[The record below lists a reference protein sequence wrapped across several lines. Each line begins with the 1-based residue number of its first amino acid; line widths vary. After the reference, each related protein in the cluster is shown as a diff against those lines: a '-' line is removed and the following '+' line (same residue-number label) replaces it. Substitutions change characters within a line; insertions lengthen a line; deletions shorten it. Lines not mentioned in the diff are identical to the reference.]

1 MRSGALTPALSHGE
15 RENTGAISLIFH
27 PEKGTFSPSFQRGHA
42 SIMPIIQSVER
53 ALQILDLFN
62 EQATELK
69 ITDISKLM
77 GLSKSTLHSL
87 LKTLQLHGYIDQNP
101 ENGKYRLGMKLVE
114 RGHFVVGSIDIRQ
127 KAKGW
132 LTELSQRTGQ
142 TTHLGIL
149 DGREGVYIEK
159 IEGKLA
165 AIAYSRIG
173 RRLPVHATA
182 IGKVLIA
189 WLGEAELNTLLE
201 GYQYTTYTP
210 STLASREALMAALA
224 QTREQGYA
232 LDSEENE
239 QGVRCVAV
247 PVWNHESRVIAALS
261 LSTLTSRV
269 DDAELANFREE
280 LQQAGLALSRALGY
294 AGS

>member
-1 MRSGALTPALSHGE
+1 
-15 RENTGAISLIFH
+15 
-27 PEKGTFSPSFQRGHA
+27 
-42 SIMPIIQSVER
+42 MPIIQSVER

-69 ITDISKLM
+69 ITDISKQM

-101 ENGKYRLGMKLVE
+101 ENGKYRPGMKLVE
-114 RGHFVVGSIDIRQ
+114 RGHFVVSTMDIRQ
-127 KAKGW
+127 KAKHW
-132 LTELSQRTGQ
+132 LTDLSERTGQ

-189 WLGEAELNTLLE
+189 WLSDAELNTLLD
-201 GYQYTTYTP
+201 GYEYTTFTP
-210 STLASREALMAALA
+210 ATL
-224 QTREQGYA
+224 
-232 LDSEENE
+232 
-239 QGVRCVAV
+239 QGVRCVSV
-247 PVWNHESRVIAALS
+247 PVRNHESRVIAALS

-269 DDAELANFREE
+269 NDDELARFREQ
-280 LQQAGLALSRALGY
+280 LQEAGRQLSRALGY
-294 AGS
+294 PA

>member
-1 MRSGALTPALSHGE
+1 
-15 RENTGAISLIFH
+15 
-27 PEKGTFSPSFQRGHA
+27 
-42 SIMPIIQSVER
+42 MPVIQSVER

-69 ITDISKLM
+69 ITDISKQM

-101 ENGKYRLGMKLVE
+101 ENGRYRLGMKLVE
-114 RGHFVVGSIDIRQ
+114 RGHFVVGTMDIRQ
-127 KAKGW
+127 TAKGW
-132 LTELSQRTGQ
+132 LTDLSQRTGQ

-189 WLGEAELNTLLE
+189 WLSDTELNNLLADYHYTAFTPATL
-201 GYQYTTYTP
+201 TC
-210 STLASREALMAALA
+210 RDALLTALA

-269 DDAELANFREE
+269 NDEELAGYR
-280 LQQAGLALSRALGY
+280 LQLQEAGSQLSKALGY
-294 AGS
+294 PACR

>member
-1 MRSGALTPALSHGE
+1 
-15 RENTGAISLIFH
+15 
-27 PEKGTFSPSFQRGHA
+27 
-42 SIMPIIQSVER
+42 MPIIQSVER

-69 ITDISKLM
+69 ITEISKQM
-77 GLSKSTLHSL
+77 GLSKSTLHSI

-114 RGHFVVGSIDIRQ
+114 RGHFVVGTMDIRQ
-127 KAKGW
+127 KAKSW
-132 LTELSQRTGQ
+132 LTTLSQETGQ

-149 DGREGVYIEK
+149 DGNEGVYIEK
-159 IEGKLA
+159 IEGKQA

-182 IGKVLIA
+182 IGKVLLA
-189 WLGEAELNTLLE
+189 WLSEEECAAVLE
-201 GYQYTTYTP
+201 GYVYKGFTP
-210 STLASREALMAALA
+210 STLIDRASLLTALKE
-224 QTREQGYA
+224 TRNNGYA
-232 LDSEENE
+232 MDNEENE
-239 QGVRCVAV
+239 PGVRCIAV

-269 DDAELANFREE
+269 NDDELATYRQM
-280 LQQAGLALSRALGY
+280 LMDAGLGLSKTLGY
-294 AGS
+294 RER

>member
-1 MRSGALTPALSHGE
+1 
-15 RENTGAISLIFH
+15 
-27 PEKGTFSPSFQRGHA
+27 
-42 SIMPIIQSVER
+42 MPIIQSVER

-173 RRLPVHATA
+173 RRNPLYSTA
-182 IGKVLIA
+182 IGKVLLA
-189 WLGEAELNTLLE
+189 WRDRAEDCSAVAE
-201 GYQYTTYTP
+201 RYYPVKGRP
-210 STLASREALMAALA
+210 S
-224 QTREQGYA
+224 
-232 LDSEENE
+232 DSAC
-239 QGVRCVAV
+239 R
-247 PVWNHESRVIAALS
+247 
-261 LSTLTSRV
+261 
-269 DDAELANFREE
+269 
-280 LQQAGLALSRALGY
+280 
-294 AGS
+294 

>member
-1 MRSGALTPALSHGE
+1 
-15 RENTGAISLIFH
+15 
-27 PEKGTFSPSFQRGHA
+27 
-42 SIMPIIQSVER
+42 MPIIQSVER

-173 RRLPVHATA
+173 RRL
-182 IGKVLIA
+182 
-189 WLGEAELNTLLE
+189 E

-210 STLASREALMAALA
+210 STLASRDALLEALAK
-224 QTREQGYA
+224 TREQGYA
-232 LDSEENE
+232 FDREENE

-269 DDAELANFREE
+269 DDAELASFREQ
-280 LQQAGLALSRALGY
+280 LQQAGLQLSRALGY
-294 AGS
+294 PA

>member
-1 MRSGALTPALSHGE
+1 
-15 RENTGAISLIFH
+15 
-27 PEKGTFSPSFQRGHA
+27 
-42 SIMPIIQSVER
+42 MPIIQSVER

-87 LKTLQLHGYIDQNP
+87 LKTLQLHGYIDQNL

-132 LTELSQRTGQ
+132 LTELSRRTGQ

-189 WLGEAELNTLLE
+189 WLGEPELNALLE

-210 STLASREALMAALA
+210 STLASREELMAALTL
-224 QTREQGYA
+224 TREQGYA

-269 DDAELANFREE
+269 DDAELANFREQ
-280 LQQAGLALSRALGY
+280 LQQAGLQLSRALGY
-294 AGS
+294 PA

>member
-1 MRSGALTPALSHGE
+1 
-15 RENTGAISLIFH
+15 
-27 PEKGTFSPSFQRGHA
+27 
-42 SIMPIIQSVER
+42 MPIIQSVER

-132 LTELSQRTGQ
+132 LTELSRRTGQ

-189 WLGEAELNTLLE
+189 WLDETELNALLE

-269 DDAELANFREE
+269 DDAGLADFREQ
-280 LQQAGLALSRALGY
+280 LQQAGLQLSRALGY
-294 AGS
+294 PA

>member
-1 MRSGALTPALSHGE
+1 
-15 RENTGAISLIFH
+15 
-27 PEKGTFSPSFQRGHA
+27 
-42 SIMPIIQSVER
+42 MPIIQSVER

-132 LTELSQRTGQ
+132 LTELSRRTGQ

-189 WLGEAELNTLLE
+189 WLGEPELNALLE

-210 STLASREALMAALA
+210 STLASREALMSALA
-224 QTREQGYA
+224 QTRAQGYA
-232 LDSEENE
+232 QDSEENE

-269 DDAELANFREE
+269 DDAELARFREQ
-280 LQQAGLALSRALGY
+280 LQQAGLELSRALGY
-294 AGS
+294 TGS

>member
-1 MRSGALTPALSHGE
+1 
-15 RENTGAISLIFH
+15 
-27 PEKGTFSPSFQRGHA
+27 
-42 SIMPIIQSVER
+42 MPIIQSVER

-132 LTELSQRTGQ
+132 LTELSQRTWQ

-189 WLGEAELNTLLE
+189 WLGEAELNALLE

-210 STLASREALMAALA
+210 STRDALLEALA
-224 QTREQGYA
+224 QTRVQGYA
-232 LDSEENE
+232 FDREENE

-269 DDAELANFREE
+269 DDAELASFREQ
-280 LQQAGLALSRALGY
+280 LQQAGLQLSRALGY
-294 AGS
+294 PA

>member
-1 MRSGALTPALSHGE
+1 
-15 RENTGAISLIFH
+15 
-27 PEKGTFSPSFQRGHA
+27 FSPSFQRGHA

-132 LTELSQRTGQ
+132 LTELSRRTGQ

-189 WLGEAELNTLLE
+189 WLGEAELDTLLE
-201 GYQYTTYTP
+201 GYQYTTFARYPRLSWLKYRSGADPRAGYAWTAKRT
-210 STLASREALMAALA
+210 SRACAASRC
-224 QTREQGYA
+224 R
-232 LDSEENE
+232 
-239 QGVRCVAV
+239 
-247 PVWNHESRVIAALS
+247 WNHESR
-261 LSTLTSRV
+261 
-269 DDAELANFREE
+269 
-280 LQQAGLALSRALGY
+280 GLPP
-294 AGS
+294 

>member
-1 MRSGALTPALSHGE
+1 
-15 RENTGAISLIFH
+15 
-27 PEKGTFSPSFQRGHA
+27 
-42 SIMPIIQSVER
+42 MPIIQSVER

-62 EQATELK
+62 DQATELK
-69 ITDISKLM
+69 ITEISKQM

-114 RGHFVVGSIDIRQ
+114 RGHFVVGTMDIRQ
-127 KAKGW
+127 KAKSW
-132 LTELSQRTGQ
+132 LTTLSQETGQ

-149 DGREGVYIEK
+149 DGNEGVYIEK
-159 IEGKLA
+159 IEGKQA

-182 IGKVLIA
+182 IGKVLLA
-189 WLGEAELNTLLE
+189 WLSEEECAAVLE
-201 GYQYTTYTP
+201 GYVYQGFTS
-210 STLASREALMAALA
+210 STLTSRASLLAAL
-224 QTREQGYA
+224 QETRSNGYA
-232 LDSEENE
+232 MDNEENE
-239 QGVRCVAV
+239 PGVRCIAV

-269 DDAELANFREE
+269 NDDSLETYRQMLID
-280 LQQAGLALSRALGY
+280 AGLGLSKTLGY
-294 AGS
+294 RER

>member
-1 MRSGALTPALSHGE
+1 
-15 RENTGAISLIFH
+15 
-27 PEKGTFSPSFQRGHA
+27 
-42 SIMPIIQSVER
+42 MPIIQSVER

-132 LTELSQRTGQ
+132 LMELSRLTGQ

-189 WLGEAELNTLLE
+189 WLGETELNALLE

-261 LSTLTSRV
+261 LSTLASRV
-269 DDAELANFREE
+269 DDAGLANFREQ
-280 LQQAGLALSRALGY
+280 LQQAGLQLSRALGY
-294 AGS
+294 PAC

>member
-1 MRSGALTPALSHGE
+1 
-15 RENTGAISLIFH
+15 
-27 PEKGTFSPSFQRGHA
+27 
-42 SIMPIIQSVER
+42 MPIIQSVER

-114 RGHFVVGSIDIRQ
+114 RGHFVVGSMDIRQ

-132 LTELSQRTGQ
+132 LMDLSRRTGQ

-173 RRLPVHATA
+173 RRLPVHTTA

-189 WLGEAELNTLLE
+189 WLGEAELNALLE
-201 GYQYTTYTP
+201 GYQYTTFTP
-210 STLASREALMAALA
+210 STLATREALVDALKK
-224 QTREQGYA
+224 TREQGYA

-269 DDAELANFREE
+269 DDAELANFREQ
-280 LQQAGLALSRALGY
+280 LQQAGLQLSRALGY
-294 AGS
+294 PA

>member
-1 MRSGALTPALSHGE
+1 
-15 RENTGAISLIFH
+15 
-27 PEKGTFSPSFQRGHA
+27 
-42 SIMPIIQSVER
+42 
-53 ALQILDLFN
+53 
-62 EQATELK
+62 
-69 ITDISKLM
+69 
-77 GLSKSTLHSL
+77 
-87 LKTLQLHGYIDQNP
+87 
-101 ENGKYRLGMKLVE
+101 LGMKLVE

-189 WLGEAELNTLLE
+189 WLGEAELNALLE

-210 STLASREALMAALA
+210 STLASRDALLDALA
-224 QTREQGYA
+224 KTREQGYA
-232 LDSEENE
+232 FDREENE

-269 DDAELANFREE
+269 DDAELASFREQ
-280 LQQAGLALSRALGY
+280 LQQAGLQLSRALGY
-294 AGS
+294 PA

>member
-1 MRSGALTPALSHGE
+1 MV
-15 RENTGAISLIFH
+15 
-27 PEKGTFSPSFQRGHA
+27 K
-42 SIMPIIQSVER
+42 IMPIIQSVER

-69 ITDISKLM
+69 ITEISKQM

-101 ENGKYRLGMKLVE
+101 DNEKYCLGMKLVE
-114 RGHFVVGSIDIRQ
+114 RGHFVVGTMDIRQ
-127 KAKGW
+127 KAKSW
-132 LTELSQRTGQ
+132 LSTLSQETGQ

-149 DGREGVYIEK
+149 DGNEGVYIEK
-159 IEGKLA
+159 IEGKQA

-182 IGKVLIA
+182 IGKVLLA
-189 WLGEAELNTLLE
+189 WLGDEELTALLD
-201 GYQYTTYTP
+201 GYQFTGFTP
-210 STLASREALMAALA
+210 STLTDRASLLAALA
-224 QTREQGYA
+224 QTRHNRYA
-232 LDSEENE
+232 LDNEENE
-239 QGVRCVAV
+239 PGVRCIAV

-269 DDAELANFREE
+269 NDNNLAIYRHK
-280 LQQAGLALSRALGY
+280 LMDAGLGLSKTLGY
-294 AGS
+294 RER

>member
-1 MRSGALTPALSHGE
+1 
-15 RENTGAISLIFH
+15 
-27 PEKGTFSPSFQRGHA
+27 
-42 SIMPIIQSVER
+42 MPIIQSVER

-69 ITDISKLM
+69 ITEISKLM

-132 LTELSQRTGQ
+132 LTELSQHTGQ

-189 WLGEAELNTLLE
+189 WLGESERNALLE
-201 GYQYTTYTP
+201 GYQYTAFTP
-210 STLASREALMAALA
+210 ATLASRDALLAALA
-224 QTREQGYA
+224 QTRELGYA

-247 PVWNHESRVIAALS
+247 PVWNHESRVVAALS

-269 DDAELANFREE
+269 DDAELAHFREQ
-280 LQQAGLALSRALGY
+280 LQQAGLQLSRALGY
-294 AGS
+294 PA

>member
-1 MRSGALTPALSHGE
+1 
-15 RENTGAISLIFH
+15 
-27 PEKGTFSPSFQRGHA
+27 
-42 SIMPIIQSVER
+42 MPIIQSVER
-53 ALQILDLFN
+53 ALHILNLFN
-62 EQATELK
+62 EQNTELK
-69 ITDISKLM
+69 ITDISKRM

-114 RGHFVVGSIDIRQ
+114 RGYFVVGTMDIRQ

-132 LTELSQRTGQ
+132 LTELSSRTGQ

-173 RRLPVHATA
+173 RRLPIHATA
-182 IGKVLIA
+182 IGKVLVA
-189 WLGEAELNTLLE
+189 WLSKEELDTLLID
-201 GYQYTTYTP
+201 YPFTAYTP
-210 STLASREALMAALA
+210 STIATPEALRDALTL
-224 QTREQGYA
+224 TRQQGYA
-232 LDSEENE
+232 LDNEENE

-261 LSTLTSRV
+261 LSTLISRV
-269 DDAELANFREE
+269 NDEELASFRQQ
-280 LQQAGLALSRALGY
+280 LQEAGLQLSRALGY
-294 AGS
+294 PG

>member
-1 MRSGALTPALSHGE
+1 
-15 RENTGAISLIFH
+15 
-27 PEKGTFSPSFQRGHA
+27 
-42 SIMPIIQSVER
+42 MPIIQSVER

-149 DGREGVYIEK
+149 DGREGFISRRLK
-159 IEGKLA
+159 ASWPPSPIRALA
-165 AIAYSRIG
+165 AACRF
-173 RRLPVHATA
+173 
-182 IGKVLIA
+182 
-189 WLGEAELNTLLE
+189 
-201 GYQYTTYTP
+201 TP
-210 STLASREALMAALA
+210 PPSA
-224 QTREQGYA
+224 
-232 LDSEENE
+232 
-239 QGVRCVAV
+239 RC
-247 PVWNHESRVIAALS
+247 
-261 LSTLTSRV
+261 
-269 DDAELANFREE
+269 
-280 LQQAGLALSRALGY
+280 
-294 AGS
+294 

>member
-1 MRSGALTPALSHGE
+1 
-15 RENTGAISLIFH
+15 
-27 PEKGTFSPSFQRGHA
+27 
-42 SIMPIIQSVER
+42 MPIIQSVER

-132 LTELSQRTGQ
+132 LTELSRQTGQ

-189 WLGEAELNTLLE
+189 WLGEPVLNALLE

-210 STLASREALMAALA
+210 STLASREELMAALA
-224 QTREQGYA
+224 QTREQGFA

-239 QGVRCVAV
+239 QGVRCLAV

-269 DDAELANFREE
+269 DDAELANFREQ
-280 LQQAGLALSRALGY
+280 LQQAGLQLSRALGY
-294 AGS
+294 PA